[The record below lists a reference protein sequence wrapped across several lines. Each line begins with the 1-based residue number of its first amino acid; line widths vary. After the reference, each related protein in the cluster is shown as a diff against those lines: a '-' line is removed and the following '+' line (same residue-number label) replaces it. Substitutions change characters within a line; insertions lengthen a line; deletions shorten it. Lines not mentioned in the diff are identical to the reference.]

1 MTVNEPATELDA
13 RYSDEQATAT
23 PWDHARE
30 RLEAA
35 RLYWVVTVRPD
46 GRPHITP
53 ALAVW
58 LDQAMYFST
67 GPEERKARNL
77 DANPQCA
84 LLTGCN
90 DLDQGMDLVVEGRAV
105 RVRDHGTLQRLADA
119 WESKYGED
127 WHFEV
132 RDEAFHHAAGEAHVY
147 EVAPAVSYGFGK
159 DPFSQTRW
167 TFPGA

>member
-23 PWDHARE
+23 PWEHGRE

-46 GRPHITP
+46 GRPHVTP

-67 GPEERKARNL
+67 GPQERKARNL

-90 DLDQGMDLVVEGRAV
+90 DLEGMDLVVEGRAV
-105 RVRDHGTLQRLADA
+105 RVRDHGMLQRLADA

-132 RDEAFHHAAGEAHVY
+132 RDEAFHHGPGEAHVY

-167 TFPGA
+167 TFPGP